1 MSRGRIGVRCGKMH
15 GGTQR
20 NSPKLAAR
28 GQKPGDIYD
37 GDRNAYGNNSMKW
50 QDRISIKADVCH
62 GKACI
67 RGRRVM
73 VSVILAS
80 LAEGDSPQ
88 TIMANYHLA
97 PEDIQAAM
105 LFAADMAEDRFLP
118 LEQEVG

>member
-1 MSRGRIGVRCGKMH
+1 MR
-15 GGTQR
+15 
-20 NSPKLAAR
+20 
-28 GQKPGDIYD
+28 
-37 GDRNAYGNNSMKW
+37 W

-67 RGRRVM
+67 KGRRVM

-80 LAEGDSPQ
+80 LAEGDSPE
-88 TIMANYHLA
+88 TIMKSFHLE

-118 LEQEVG
+118 LEQEVA

>member
-1 MSRGRIGVRCGKMH
+1 
-15 GGTQR
+15 
-20 NSPKLAAR
+20 
-28 GQKPGDIYD
+28 
-37 GDRNAYGNNSMKW
+37 MKW

-67 RGRRVM
+67 KGRRVM

-80 LAEGDSPQ
+80 LAEGDSPE

-97 PEDIQAAM
+97 PEDIQAAI

>member
-1 MSRGRIGVRCGKMH
+1 
-15 GGTQR
+15 
-20 NSPKLAAR
+20 
-28 GQKPGDIYD
+28 
-37 GDRNAYGNNSMKW
+37 MKW

-80 LAEGDSPQ
+80 LAEGDSPE
-88 TIMANYHLA
+88 TILQNFHLS
-97 PEDIQAAM
+97 PEDIQASM

-118 LEQEVG
+118 IEQEVT

>member
-1 MSRGRIGVRCGKMH
+1 
-15 GGTQR
+15 
-20 NSPKLAAR
+20 
-28 GQKPGDIYD
+28 
-37 GDRNAYGNNSMKW
+37 MKW

-80 LAEGDSPQ
+80 LAEGDSPE
-88 TIMANYHLA
+88 TIMQNFHLS
-97 PEDIQAAM
+97 PEDIQASM

-118 LEQEVG
+118 IEQEVT